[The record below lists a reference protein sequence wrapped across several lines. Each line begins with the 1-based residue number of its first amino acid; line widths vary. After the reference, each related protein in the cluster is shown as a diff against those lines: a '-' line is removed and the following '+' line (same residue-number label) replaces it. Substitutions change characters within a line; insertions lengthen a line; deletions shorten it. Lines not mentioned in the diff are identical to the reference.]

1 MNDENDSDAPDSYDD
16 VSGQVSIDKDVV
28 NELAEQG
35 DSYIT
40 KDIQQVQ
47 KAIDLFLNSDFSNAE
62 KFLKT
67 KYCKTLYYTFGYATI
82 LFLKSVMTFDQADIH
97 DCSVALENSVELA
110 SMLRKPQG
118 IMSSLTG
125 YLTGKGAKEV
135 NHLKSMNKLERHA
148 ELVYAES
155 FLIKALLSLVT
166 DTNMVAFIREGLKI
180 RASYSIFKYMY
191 RFLRKIYKDE
201 GEEGFQKHNI
211 DEHFISGVLFGN
223 GAFNMILSMMPSK
236 LLRLF
241 EFMGF
246 SGNRQFSISCLET
259 GAKWPKRDNSKCY
272 PEPKKGVPLDKTI
285 VPFKVKDG
293 MAGNR
298 AFLSDL
304 CLLSYHIIFSSMIQL
319 PDSNLP
325 LAGTMIE
332 IQLKKYPESFIFLVL
347 KARLEQSKCNPDL
360 AETQYIKV
368 IDKQRD
374 WRNLTHISF
383 WDLGFCQAAQGK
395 WEEAAASFEV
405 LHKESKWR
413 YINSLLKLQCRY
425 ICISSS
431 SFLIPCR

>member
-1 MNDENDSDAPDSYDD
+1 MNDDYDPDAPDSYDD

-28 NELAEQG
+28 NALAQQG
-35 DSYIT
+35 ESYIN
-40 KDIQQVQ
+40 KDIGEVQ

-82 LFLKSVMTFDQADIH
+82 LFLKSVMTFDQSDIH
-97 DCSVALENSVELA
+97 DCSVALENSVALA

-155 FLIKALLSLVT
+155 FLIKALLSLAT

-191 RFLRKIYKDE
+191 RFLRVVYK
-201 GEEGFQKHNI
+201 EEGQEGFKNYNI

-241 EFMGF
+241 EFIGF
-246 SGNRQFSISCLET
+246 SGNRQFSMSCLET
-259 GAKWPKRDNSKCY
+259 GAKWPKRDTSQCY

-285 VPFKVKDG
+285 VPFSVKDG

-304 CLLSYHIIFSSMIQL
+304 CLLTYHIVFSSMIQL

-332 IQLKKYPESFIFLVL
+332 IQLKKYPKSFIFLVL

-368 IDKQRD
+368 IDIQRD
-374 WRNLTHISF
+374 WRNLTHISY

-395 WEEAAASFEV
+395 WENAAASFEV
-405 LHKESKWR
+405 LQKESKWR
-413 YINSLLKLQCRY
+413 
-425 ICISSS
+425 
-431 SFLIPCR
+431 